1 MKRLRFST
9 IFGWCTVLFGWTC
22 WVLAYV
28 QGNWWW
34 VVVSVI
40 PYVIYQAF
48 FNKDGQEGSG

>member
-1 MKRLRFST
+1 MKRPRFST
-9 IFGWCTVLFGWTC
+9 LFGWFAVLFGWSC

-28 QGNWWW
+28 QANWWW

-48 FNKDGQEGSG
+48 FNKDGQDGD